1 VKTHR
6 GGSNKKKIT
15 PLSIILLK
23 KLTGPQL
30 VKKFPAMHWTRRFI
44 IAFTSARPSPRPCE
58 MPRNIVRFYG
68 EALSAYSSIPKLEDH
83 PVSAVRD
90 CVFNI
95 FAATVHTWRPF
106 LHPLPGDAPCCG
118 DRDPFIMVVMKND
131 NDSSLEASASGSWS
145 LRSPGLKQQQ
155 FWRL

>member
-1 VKTHR
+1 
-6 GGSNKKKIT
+6 
-15 PLSIILLK
+15 
-23 KLTGPQL
+23 
-30 VKKFPAMHWTRRFI
+30 
-44 IAFTSARPSPRPCE
+44 